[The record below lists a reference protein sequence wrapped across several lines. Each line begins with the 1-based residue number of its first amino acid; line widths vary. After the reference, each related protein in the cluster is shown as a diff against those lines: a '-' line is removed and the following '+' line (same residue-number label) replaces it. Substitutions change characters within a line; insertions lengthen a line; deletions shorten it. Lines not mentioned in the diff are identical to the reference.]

1 MKRGANAKYCIV
13 LVTVPNKA
21 VGRRLAGQCL
31 KERLTACVN
40 LVPGLESHYW
50 WQGRLD
56 AGREVLMLI
65 KTRER
70 LLGALEKLILQHH
83 PYETPEFVVL
93 RITGGN
99 AKYLQWI
106 MSETSAG

>member
-1 MKRGANAKYCIV
+1 MQRGAKSKYCIV

-31 KERLTACVN
+31 KARVAACVN

-50 WQGRLD
+50 WQGKLD

-65 KTRER
+65 KTRDR

-93 RITGGN
+93 RIAGGN
-99 AKYLQWI
+99 ANYLQWI